1 MNANTT
7 YYVRAY
13 ATNNDGTTYGNEI
26 SFTTNPSLA
35 VITTT
40 SVSSITTNSAK
51 SGGNISNDGGSAITA
66 YGVCWSSSANPM
78 VDDNKT
84 TDGSGTGTFT
94 SSITGLT
101 DLTTYYVRAY
111 AINSVGTAYGNEIS
125 FTTNPKITT
134 NPASIITQ
142 TTATSGGNITNDDGA
157 AITSRGVCWASFTNP
172 TIADNHTIDGTGTGD
187 FSSNLTGLTINTRYY
202 IRAYY
207 TNSEGTTY
215 GNEIFFAT
223 KGESGTVSDIDGNTY
238 PTIEIGTQTWMA
250 ESLKTTRFRNGDLIG
265 TTTPTD
271 KNISGESFPK
281 YQWAYEGNEVNVA
294 EYGRLHTWY
303 TVTDSRNIC
312 PTGWHVSTDEEWHT
326 LVLYLDGSAVLSSPE
341 SKIAGGKLK

>member
-1 MNANTT
+1 
-7 YYVRAY
+7 
-13 ATNNDGTTYGNEI
+13 
-26 SFTTNPSLA
+26 
-35 VITTT
+35 
-40 SVSSITTNSAK
+40 
-51 SGGNISNDGGSAITA
+51 
-66 YGVCWSSSANPM
+66 
-78 VDDNKT
+78 
-84 TDGSGTGTFT
+84 
-94 SSITGLT
+94 LT

-111 AINSVGTAYGNEIS
+111 ATNSVGTAYGNEIS

-142 TTATSGGNITNDDGA
+142 TTATSGGNITDDGGA

-207 TNSEGTTY
+207 TNSGGTTY

-250 ESLKTTRFRNGDLIG
+250 ESLKTTRFRNGDLIE

-281 YQWAYEGNEVNVA
+281 YQWAYEGNEVNVT
-294 EYGRLHTWY
+294 EYGRLYTWY

-326 LVLYLDGSAVLSSPE
+326 LVLYLDGSTVLSSPE
-341 SKIAGGKLK
+341 SKIAGGKLKETGTVHWTSPNQGATNESGFTARAGGFRASIGVYMFQKGDGNWWSSTESSTIRAWSRWISSMGPGDKSISLIDREDEDKMYGMAVRCVME